1 MIYRKYDLRWHP
13 DFCLEVQYLEL
24 ALFATLNPSQYL
36 QLGTNELVN
45 FAGIHYFSNYGR
57 EDLQVAGNNYIAC
70 KYDGRWWIGLILKV
84 DTVQLDAQVKFMH
97 PPGPANTFFWP
108 LKDDVCWVSL
118 QQIFCKIATPI
129 TATGRSYT
137 ITVKDFT
144 TIMDVHAD
152 E

>member
-1 MIYRKYDLRWHP
+1 MASRFLFGSTIPGTRSFHHFEPLTISSIGYKRISEDSNFTGIY
-13 DFCLEVQYLEL
+13 
-24 ALFATLNPSQYL
+24 
-36 QLGTNELVN
+36 
-45 FAGIHYFSNYGR
+45 YFSNHGR
-57 EDLQVAGNNYIAC
+57 EDLQVAGNDYIAC
-70 KYDGRWWIGLILKV
+70 KYDGRWWIGLILEV

-108 LKDDVCWVSL
+108 LKDDVCWVPL

-137 ITVKDFT
+137 ITVEDFT
-144 TIMDVHAD
+144 TIMNVYAN